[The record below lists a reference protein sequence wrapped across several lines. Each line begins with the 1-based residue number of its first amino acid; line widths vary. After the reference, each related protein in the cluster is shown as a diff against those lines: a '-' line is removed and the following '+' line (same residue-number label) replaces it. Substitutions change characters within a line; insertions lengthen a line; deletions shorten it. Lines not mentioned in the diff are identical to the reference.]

1 MKALIFTLI
10 ACFAPSLAQADDNA
24 DFYASLAEKLPLTE
38 GLKKFPTVNSRPYL
52 ADCSG
57 YVSFAFHWAGL
68 DMLKLYGIAPNGVSA
83 IWLGLHKYGFQV
95 TDGPL
100 RAGDIV
106 FFHNTVDKNKNNK
119 RDDAF
124 THIGIVE
131 SVGEYNIARVLH
143 YGSKG
148 VARIRMN
155 ISAPELRSLGDGGET
170 VIFNDY
176 LRRGSVPENL
186 AGSLYAG
193 AMRMNLAKKTSDNK
207 K

>member
-1 MKALIFTLI
+1 MKNLIFILI
-10 ACFAPSLAQADDNA
+10 TCLAPSLTRADDNA
-24 DFYASLAEKLPLTE
+24 DFYASLVEKLPLTE
-38 GLKKFPTVNSRPYL
+38 GLKKFPTVSGRPYL

-83 IWLGLHKYGFQV
+83 IWLGLSKYGFQV
-95 TDGPL
+95 INGPL

-106 FFHNTVDKNKNNK
+106 FFHNTVDKNKNSK

-131 SVGEYNIARVLH
+131 SVGAYNIAQVLH

-148 VARIRMN
+148 VTRIRMN
-155 ISAPELRSLGDGGET
+155 ISAPEVRSLRDDGET

-193 AMRMNLAKKTSDNK
+193 AMRMNLAKKNTGNK